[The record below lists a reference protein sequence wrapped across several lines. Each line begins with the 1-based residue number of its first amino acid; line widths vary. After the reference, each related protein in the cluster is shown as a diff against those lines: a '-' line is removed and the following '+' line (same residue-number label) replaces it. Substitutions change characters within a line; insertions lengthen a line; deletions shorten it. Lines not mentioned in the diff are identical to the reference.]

1 MSHKI
6 IAEKHMYYIIPAI
19 NLAGELNTNQEIHTS
34 HAVLEFDNEA
44 EWLDRLDDLGYELED
59 EDIDP

>member
-34 HAVLEFDNEA
+34 HPVLEFDNEA
-44 EWLDRLDDLGYELED
+44 EWLNKKDELGIEEP
-59 EDIDP
+59 E